1 VTSGSQVGSWDVWPY
16 RFQAIGAIVALA
28 ETGTPMSDTNVNKS
42 RASSSAA
49 CKGGAGGIW
58 FLGFIGAL
66 CYYLHTHSGTFW
78 LVFLAFMKSVVWPA
92 FVVYHVLTLK

>member
-1 VTSGSQVGSWDVWPY
+1 MNFQSDVSRGPTKHDARVG
-16 RFQAIGAIVALA
+16 
-28 ETGTPMSDTNVNKS
+28 
-42 RASSSAA
+42 
-49 CKGGAGGIW
+49 

>member
-1 VTSGSQVGSWDVWPY
+1 MGDESSGQ
-16 RFQAIGAIVALA
+16 
-28 ETGTPMSDTNVNKS
+28 S
-42 RASSSAA
+42 RGSSSAA
-49 CKGGAGGIW
+49 AKGGAGGIW

-78 LVFLAFMKSVVWPA
+78 LVLLAFMKSVVWPA

>member
-1 VTSGSQVGSWDVWPY
+1 
-16 RFQAIGAIVALA
+16 
-28 ETGTPMSDTNVNKS
+28 MSDTSVNS
-42 RASSSAA
+42 QRGSSSAA

-78 LVFLAFMKSVVWPA
+78 LVLLAFMKAVVWPA